1 MKNLPQDGPL
11 GAVGKAWGTE
21 GKPSGLRDE
30 ESQRERLVRAFSRGW
45 VQEKA
50 QCEPPTGRSRK
61 GRNPCGKG
69 RSWEINFRRLRGEL
83 GLEQAEEARVS
94 LRGPKML
101 PASPTGS
108 PGHKVP
114 GEVPDQSQ
122 KGSPRGSEGLCPFQ
136 GAGLPKSHRATK
148 PLVVFLGREGWGGG
162 AGWKAEALLRTLPE
176 AD

>member
-83 GLEQAEEARVS
+83 GLEQAEEAKEFHSVAPRCCQPVPRGLQDTRYLVRCQTS
-94 LRGPKML
+94 LRKAAPGGQRACAPSKEL
-101 PASPTGS
+101 ASPRAIERPSLWLYFWG
-108 PGHKVP
+108 GKG
-114 GEVPDQSQ
+114 GEVGQGGRQ
-122 KGSPRGSEGLCPFQ
+122 KPC
-136 GAGLPKSHRATK
+136 
-148 PLVVFLGREGWGGG
+148 
-162 AGWKAEALLRTLPE
+162 
-176 AD
+176 